1 MAEIIYAIWRM
12 KAEFLPAGIVSST
25 MYTAYG
31 REPVDKKRWEFLG
44 KASDP
49 SKHVARDV
57 RAKGYS
63 LRQVSAG
70 NSARMEG

>member
-12 KAEFLPAGIVSST
+12 KAEFLRAGIVSST
-25 MYTAYG
+25 MYTEYG

-44 KASDP
+44 KASEP

-57 RAKGYS
+57 RAKGFS
-63 LRQVSAG
+63 LHQVSAE
-70 NSARMEG
+70 NSTRMES